1 MARKIDPQLTGMAG
15 EFLVPGKLFK
25 LELQASVTFG
35 NAKAVDIFAHNP
47 KTNRT
52 FNVQGKSLKYKNA
65 YFIKPEDIFADYI
78 YVFVILNKFEEPED
92 FFILEGQTI
101 LDDMDKFFGISLQNE
116 GRAKPKTPGI
126 NYGPLLEFKDNWT
139 VFLE

>member
-1 MARKIDPQLTGMAG
+1 MTL
-15 EFLVPGKLFK
+15 
-25 LELQASVTFG
+25 G

-47 KTNRT
+47 KINKT
-52 FNVQGKSLKYKNA
+52 FNVQVKSLKYKNA

-78 YVFVILNKFEEPED
+78 YVFVILNTFKEPED
-92 FFILEGQTI
+92 FYILEGQTI

-116 GRAKPKTPGI
+116 GRTKPKTPGI
-126 NYGPLLEFKDNWT
+126 NYGPLIEFKDNWA